1 MATSRGQ
8 RVILADFTALTS
20 SARVSWFLLRLG
32 LIHSRGRFVYVAITW
47 SPDACDGAPVGF
59 LRLLAAA

>member
-32 LIHSRGRFVYVAITW
+32 LIHSRGRFVYVAINFMIIVDRER
-47 SPDACDGAPVGF
+47 SENVIYVGP
-59 LRLLAAA
+59 